1 MSGSSAAHSPNA
13 AGVPRRVE
21 TGCRPG
27 DVPWVHGSECR
38 VLGPLFSGGLR
49 SSDPR
54 GTVKLSRICPFCGRI
69 LLDQRLRINDLAVAA
84 GGENAAKL
92 LNLTVPGE
100 LADPFG
106 TQPVHGRKHVDTSL
120 ESAIV
125 QCGQGA
131 QGCGERTL
139 GIPGQPIAC

>member
-54 GTVKLSRICPFCGRI
+54 GTVKLSRICPFFGRI
-69 LLDQRLRINDLAVAA
+69 LLDQRLRINGLAVAA

-92 LNLTVPGE
+92 LNLTVPTRVWE
-100 LADPFG
+100 PFQFP
-106 TQPVHGRKHVDTSL
+106 TKFRSLSL
-120 ESAIV
+120 EAIDMDSYRV
-125 QCGQGA
+125 EVRA
-131 QGCGERTL
+131 TMA
-139 GIPGQPIAC
+139 IALP

>member
-1 MSGSSAAHSPNA
+1 MAGPVADRMDCPSRLSKMRSTSYRPDRRGPRAGSGRA
-13 AGVPRRVE
+13 
-21 TGCRPG
+21 
-27 DVPWVHGSECR
+27 D
-38 VLGPLFSGGLR
+38 R
-49 SSDPR
+49 SFRNVYD
-54 GTVKLSRICPFCGRI
+54 
-69 LLDQRLRINDLAVAA
+69 
-84 GGENAAKL
+84 
-92 LNLTVPGE
+92 GE